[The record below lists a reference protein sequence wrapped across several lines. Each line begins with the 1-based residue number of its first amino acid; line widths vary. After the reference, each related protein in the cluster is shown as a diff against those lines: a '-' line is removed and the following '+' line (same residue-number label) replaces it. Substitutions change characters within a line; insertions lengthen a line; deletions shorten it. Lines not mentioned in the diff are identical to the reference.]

1 MKRKKPERFTTTS
14 RNGETSD
21 ITHKQR
27 YALFTGPH
35 LGLMAGWVCVQS
47 RTTLKWY
54 RLNTRERL
62 IQQQHNIFKIVVY
75 RIRHAF
81 THDIIL
87 VSWFLFRCLSFIF
100 LRLSSAYQTTQ
111 AAFVLSCER
120 ECEQKKKKT
129 QESNSKVLDFWE
141 WWKFLLIS
149 KRYYL
154 NVSNQSKWNVINENE
169 PHRTTSWQTATSWL
183 QSNNN
188 KMDELILSIEWV
200 NNRSEIIGKF
210 GDTSLF
216 CEWDRKYNFWAA
228 DGKVL

>member
-1 MKRKKPERFTTTS
+1 MNSETQETRTFHHNIPKRRDKPS
-14 RNGETSD
+14 RETSD
-21 ITHKQR
+21 ITQQAAIR
-27 YALFTGPH
+27 AIYGA
-35 LGLMAGWVCVQS
+35 ASRIDGWLCEYVQS

-120 ECEQKKKKT
+120 ECEQKRKKHK
-129 QESNSKVLDFWE
+129 
-141 WWKFLLIS
+141 
-149 KRYYL
+149 
-154 NVSNQSKWNVINENE
+154 NQI
-169 PHRTTSWQTATSWL
+169 
-183 QSNNN
+183 
-188 KMDELILSIEWV
+188 
-200 NNRSEIIGKF
+200 
-210 GDTSLF
+210 
-216 CEWDRKYNFWAA
+216 RK
-228 DGKVL
+228 

>member
-14 RNGETSD
+14 RNGETSRVERQA
-21 ITHKQR
+21 ISHNKQR

-35 LGLMAGWVCVQS
+35 LGLMAGCVYVQS

-87 VSWFLFRCLSFIF
+87 VSWFLFRRCLSFIF

-129 QESNSKVLDFWE
+129 QESNSKVVDF
-141 WWKFLLIS
+141 
-149 KRYYL
+149 
-154 NVSNQSKWNVINENE
+154 
-169 PHRTTSWQTATSWL
+169 
-183 QSNNN
+183 
-188 KMDELILSIEWV
+188 
-200 NNRSEIIGKF
+200 
-210 GDTSLF
+210 
-216 CEWDRKYNFWAA
+216 
-228 DGKVL
+228 